1 MADIFMSYSS
11 EDRERV
17 IPLVEALEEE
27 GFSVWWDRHI
37 GMGASFDQE
46 IEREIDAASCVVVV
60 WSDSS
65 VKSDWVRN
73 ESTEGQERGIL
84 VPIQIDDVRLPLAFR
99 RVQTANLTGWPEIR
113 NEFEFSQLVSGIR
126 THAGGVR
133 NESSDQPGAQKKPRR
148 RAVGTLRM
156 KYAVR
161 TDGARTA
168 YAVMGDGPVLVIPPG
183 GTTHIEWYT
192 ADTGAH
198 EKFCARLAE
207 HRTLVL
213 YDRHGFGLSDRNRTD
228 FTTEDDLKDLE
239 AVIEAVGAPTLDFFG
254 ISWGGGPTLAYAAM
268 HPERVGK
275 IVLYGTGSSGRAG
288 PDKAVV
294 ATGKSLA
301 ALRRADTELY
311 CKTLALQFFPSG
323 TDAETFAS
331 FTRMLLRS
339 TTLEMAEKLDGVHL
353 ETQSLLSGIN
363 VPALVVH
370 RRGDQC
376 AKFEWGQYLARRLPN
391 ASFIPLDGDAHFPW
405 VDDADSVLTPTIEF
419 LIADER

>member
-1 MADIFMSYSS
+1 
-11 EDRERV
+11 
-17 IPLVEALEEE
+17 
-27 GFSVWWDRHI
+27 
-37 GMGASFDQE
+37 
-46 IEREIDAASCVVVV
+46 
-60 WSDSS
+60 
-65 VKSDWVRN
+65 
-73 ESTEGQERGIL
+73 
-84 VPIQIDDVRLPLAFR
+84 
-99 RVQTANLTGWPEIR
+99 QTANLTGWPEIR
-113 NEFEFSQLVSGIR
+113 NEVEFSQLVSGIR

-133 NESSDQPGAQKKPRR
+133 DESSDQPGAQKEPRR
-148 RAVGTLRM
+148 RAVGTLRV

-161 TDGARTA
+161 TDRARTA

-192 ADTGAH
+192 ADTEAH

-239 AVIEAVGAPTLDFFG
+239 AVIEMVGAPTFDFFG

-268 HPERVGK
+268 HPERVRK
-275 IVLYGTGSSGRAG
+275 IVLYGTGSAGRAG
-288 PDKAVV
+288 PSEEVV
-294 ATGKSLA
+294 ATNKSLA
-301 ALRRADTELY
+301 ALRRADWELY
-311 CKTLALQFFPSG
+311 TKTRALQYFPSG
-323 TDAETFAS
+323 TDAETFTS
-331 FTRMLLRS
+331 FGRMLRDS
-339 TTLEMAEKLDGVHL
+339 TTPEMAEKLEGIHL
-353 ETQSLLSGIN
+353 ETQSLLAGIS
-363 VPALVVH
+363 VPALILH

-419 LIADER
+419 LTSA